1 MRVMAGV
8 VAGMGGV
15 GCAEELPAR
24 RQSRTAASEDT
35 RSSVDPS
42 AITPE
47 RQDAIERLFTR
58 KAGDLQACWT
68 EEYEKTHNRKLEG
81 NVTLQLNI
89 DATGKPGDVKI
100 LQTTLANP
108 NVESCVIKAV
118 AAWQFP
124 EGNAS
129 IPVNRTVH
137 LGAQF

>member
-1 MRVMAGV
+1 MRVMAGL
-8 VAGMGGV
+8 VAVMCAI
-15 GCAEELPAR
+15 GCAEEQPAR
-24 RQSRTAASEDT
+24 RQTSTTVAEDT
-35 RSSVDPS
+35 RSSVDPN

-58 KAGDLQACWT
+58 KAGDLQACWA

-89 DATGKPGDVKI
+89 DAAGKPGDVKI

-108 NVESCVIKAV
+108 SVESCVIKAV
-118 AAWQFP
+118 SAWQFP